1 MYSKKIGSQ
10 KKLGFQISQGF
21 QKSKI
26 FQKKIR
32 TETKLCLNWQVWID
46 GSELS
51 DVNCQVC
58 IDADVYWRGCELSGV
73 NCQMWIDPDVNW
85 RGCVLM
91 RMCIDAGVNCPDH
104 VAKRQFQIN
113 YQLFQLRRRRKFSW
127 RHRHYIFKLLR
138 SERSHTINNCSYCT
152 EGPNLPYTPLL
163 HYILKCC
170 EANVPT

>member
-85 RGCVLM
+85 RGCVLTRVWIVPTM
-91 RMCIDAGVNCPDH
+91 
-104 VAKRQFQIN
+104 
-113 YQLFQLRRRRKFSW
+113 
-127 RHRHYIFKLLR
+127 LR
-138 SERSHTINNCSYCT
+138 SDNSKLITNCFNYA
-152 EGPNLPYTPLL
+152 EGANFLDATVTTFLN
-163 HYILKCC
+163 CC
-170 EANVPT
+170 EASVLTQLTTVLTAPKALIYLTHPYCIIF